1 MVVFACR
8 VKLGMIDYDES
19 EIVVVGEAE
28 REAEAEA
35 SREASSSHVW
45 RAALRDV
52 CGMRGT

>member
-35 SREASSSHVW
+35 
-45 RAALRDV
+45 
-52 CGMRGT
+52 